1 MHKTFI
7 ALFCVLEEQTKRN
20 PRLQMENL
28 GSSMHS
34 NETVKLCSFVKAV
47 EHNETLPAHEGIKL
61 GAGYG
66 NRTRAVSLEG

>member
-1 MHKTFI
+1 
-7 ALFCVLEEQTKRN
+7 
-20 PRLQMENL
+20 MENL